1 VLLTSV
7 TTHLIYNRRAFA
19 DEQSRLVA
27 QTTILRDL
35 VRRLREGERIPD
47 AEYDRLIALAGRGG
61 LAARQAHF
69 YDAKRSE
76 TSWRDTILG
85 QKAAPPSP
93 HLHGESD
100 ENILRE
106 EWEAAVKSD
115 ASSSRRQNV
124 PSSPPPPTSVDSPPS
139 GSSPKSPAPATGT
152 STKVTPSQRQHPE
165 YL

>member
-1 VLLTSV
+1 MPVPRYIEPLISSVLLTSV

-27 QTTILRDL
+27 QTTILQDL

-47 AEYDRLIALAGRGG
+47 VEYDRLIALAGRGG
-61 LAARQAHF
+61 LAARQTHF

-85 QKAAPPSP
+85 QKVAPPSP
-93 HLHGESD
+93 HLQGESD

-106 EWEAAVKSD
+106 EWEAGMYFFSLEFFRSHSLILCCVS
-115 ASSSRRQNV
+115 
-124 PSSPPPPTSVDSPPS
+124 
-139 GSSPKSPAPATGT
+139 
-152 STKVTPSQRQHPE
+152 
-165 YL
+165 